1 MVRSYHAGRP
11 VPPDVVDRIVHN
23 GLRAPSAGFS
33 QGWGFLVL
41 DSPAD
46 VARFRD
52 AVRPETDPEGWFA
65 ASVDAPLLIVPLSNK
80 DAYLDRYAL
89 PDKGF
94 TDRSDAWWPAPY
106 WDIDTGFASLLM
118 LLTAVDAGL
127 GACFF
132 GIPVDRIGAFR
143 EAFGVPPQFTPIGAI
158 SIGYSDEPPRDVSS
172 RRKPLADVVHR
183 GRWGGQSATRRS
195 SRPPGP
201 PGGKLAQ
208 LTSRPGNPV
217 VTARPSRQVTA
228 PFTITRSTP
237 AASSRGAS

>member
-1 MVRSYHAGRP
+1 MVRRYDTTRP
-11 VPPDVVDRIVHN
+11 VPAEIVDRIVGN

-41 DSPAD
+41 DNPSD

-52 AVRPETDPEGWFA
+52 SVRPAEHPENWFA
-65 ASVDAPLLIVPLSNK
+65 ANVDAPLLIVAHSNK
-80 DAYLDRYAL
+80 DAYLDRYAE

-132 GIPVDRIGAFR
+132 GIPIERIDAYR
-143 EAFGVPPQFTPIGAI
+143 AAFGVPAHFNPIGAI
-158 SIGYSDEPPRDVSS
+158 SVGYSDEPPRDLRN
-172 RRKPLADVVHR
+172 RRIPSEETVHR
-183 GRWGGQSATRRS
+183 GRWNQ
-195 SRPPGP
+195 
-201 PGGKLAQ
+201 
-208 LTSRPGNPV
+208 
-217 VTARPSRQVTA
+217 
-228 PFTITRSTP
+228 P
-237 AASSRGAS
+237 AD